1 MADFILGSLGNL
13 EVTEGTDF
21 GITVTPTG
29 TLAAETT
36 VRWEIILNGDLPA
49 FAADFEKLTDVLT
62 FAAGNDG
69 DDGQPLALPVFDDDR
84 FEVVRNFTLRV
95 WQVNS
100 DGTETQIDG
109 DVKFTLKDDENDLA
123 GQTARFALGAFVRE
137 GTENKNA
144 ITAAGTI
151 SSSDNGVRGD
161 DAFVITRFQYGDLTL
176 FDGSGTTVFKFDYNV
191 SIAHVN
197 EDADN
202 LFTDYGL
209 SRQEIIDEGFD
220 PDHPYLYNSVKI
232 TLSTGAVITI
242 NTPGNPDYLFQL
254 GEGALMDYVAFRTA
268 IMVENPNDATKMA
281 LPTNDPAATDLEDN
295 LRPVTKAFV
304 VDTFTTPFDISGNNP
319 AISLP
324 LDVYSGTIHDDLLGL
339 GIDFETSVNGERGND
354 TYIITRFQRGDVTLF
369 DGSGTSV
376 FKFDFGV
383 LISHVNED
391 ADNLFTD
398 YGLSRQEIIDE
409 GFDPDHPYLYNSV
422 KITLSTNAVLTI
434 NTPGNPDYLFQ
445 VGEGPL
451 MDYVGFRSA
460 IMLENPNDATKMVLP
475 TNDPT
480 ATDLEDNLRPVTGP
494 FNVGFPIITAPLLP
508 DTGTRYLSW
517 DSARNQ
523 WDEKDIGP
531 DRQRGTSDD
540 IDIPSAAR
548 PTDGNNLL
556 IIDELFLAD
565 TTRAISGG
573 LGDDIYLIDKD
584 LAHDIL
590 ISDSHSTDSGNNV
603 LKFDADVRITA
614 ISKPVPGSPFQDLI
628 ITLGKDT
635 DGTNPATA
643 TGSVTLRYPA
653 ADFSFQFGDATPLS
667 WINFP
672 DFADLPAGFALDI
685 V

>member
-232 TLSTGAVITI
+232 TLSTGAVITCLLY
-242 NTPGNPDYLFQL
+242 TSPSP
-254 GEGALMDYVAFRTA
+254 R
-268 IMVENPNDATKMA
+268 DAT
-281 LPTNDPAATDLEDN
+281 
-295 LRPVTKAFV
+295 
-304 VDTFTTPFDISGNNP
+304 
-319 AISLP
+319 
-324 LDVYSGTIHDDLLGL
+324 
-339 GIDFETSVNGERGND
+339 
-354 TYIITRFQRGDVTLF
+354 
-369 DGSGTSV
+369 
-376 FKFDFGV
+376 
-383 LISHVNED
+383 
-391 ADNLFTD
+391 
-398 YGLSRQEIIDE
+398 LSRM
-409 GFDPDHPYLYNSV
+409 PS
-422 KITLSTNAVLTI
+422 
-434 NTPGNPDYLFQ
+434 
-445 VGEGPL
+445 
-451 MDYVGFRSA
+451 SA
-460 IMLENPNDATKMVLP
+460 
-475 TNDPT
+475 
-480 ATDLEDNLRPVTGP
+480 
-494 FNVGFPIITAPLLP
+494 
-508 DTGTRYLSW
+508 
-517 DSARNQ
+517 
-523 WDEKDIGP
+523 
-531 DRQRGTSDD
+531 
-540 IDIPSAAR
+540 
-548 PTDGNNLL
+548 
-556 IIDELFLAD
+556 
-565 TTRAISGG
+565 
-573 LGDDIYLIDKD
+573 
-584 LAHDIL
+584 
-590 ISDSHSTDSGNNV
+590 
-603 LKFDADVRITA
+603 
-614 ISKPVPGSPFQDLI
+614 
-628 ITLGKDT
+628 
-635 DGTNPATA
+635 
-643 TGSVTLRYPA
+643 
-653 ADFSFQFGDATPLS
+653 
-667 WINFP
+667 
-672 DFADLPAGFALDI
+672 
-685 V
+685 